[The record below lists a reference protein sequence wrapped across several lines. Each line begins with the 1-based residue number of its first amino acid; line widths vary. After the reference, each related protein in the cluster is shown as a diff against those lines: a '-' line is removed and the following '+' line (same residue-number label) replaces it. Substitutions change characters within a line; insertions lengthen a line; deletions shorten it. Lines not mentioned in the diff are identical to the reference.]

1 MSNSSYNFKDNLTID
16 NNKYLKWL
24 DITGTS
30 RGNIIALDQ
39 ENNVNINSAFGD
51 MFLNSNNPNSY
62 TFINSNNQNGNALV
76 GTKLGIGFTSTS
88 NMASTLTIVKNGY
101 IGLNT
106 TVGTSDG
113 YLGFS
118 SSFDLSNNSGSRVLL
133 YGNNHLQ
140 NPGQIHLYSGNVT
153 NGNVNIYTGN
163 DSLKM
168 QILQDGTVSFIPD
181 GITSRLTI
189 NHIQSSFTNDLIITS
204 TTESHNASTGAVQIV
219 GGIGIRGNLYVD
231 GTISLNSATGNINFD
246 STQTSSSYT
255 SGAIF
260 LSGGIGISTT
270 VNASSHTSGGGI
282 SVAGGAAFG
291 KDVYVGGKITIVN
304 TTAATS
310 SQDGS
315 LVVYGGMG
323 INGAMLSRSDESQ
336 IQIAPKTNGTKSEI
350 VFFSKNNF
358 TSSTTTDSSWKFGQN
373 VNSIGS
379 GKFGLWNSDFGNVI
393 IASYDGTT
401 YLNGA
406 ITIFDTTNSSNEN
419 IGGAFT
425 VLGGAAFK
433 KDVYIG
439 GILTLAGGGTI
450 SGAGGASEFGYL
462 TLSAT
467 DESINLSTGSFV
479 TYGGVTIQCE
489 TDAVSITNGGSFLTA
504 GGASIGKSLYIGG
517 PILQIPYG
525 STETRPT
532 PAQTGFIRYNTSTS
546 QFEGYGIS
554 GNWGSLGGVID
565 VAQKTKI
572 LAELSPGENDGNLRF
587 ITNDSER
594 MRINSSGNIG
604 IGTSSPGFTLDV
616 TGTLKGSNSNG
627 VFLFASSGNVGIGTT
642 TPSQVHGNSSMTN
655 VMLSLLNGEIGGESG
670 TSRILIG
677 GDNNH
682 YSMIEG
688 AHTGLGYTY
697 LAFGTSTSP
706 GAPTEK
712 MRIDRQGN
720 VGIGTTNPVYTLDVN
735 GKTRYSDSLLATH
748 DSNTIG
754 NLYTTSGNVG
764 INISNPAYT
773 LDVNGNLHVNSD
785 LYVDG
790 LISGGTGTGS
800 TFAYLTLTATDESI
814 NSSTGS
820 LLTYGGITIQC
831 PTDAVSVTN
840 GGSILTDGGASI
852 GKNVYIG
859 ESLNV
864 TNNVNAKS
872 ILINS
877 TQNSIGI
884 GTGGSLT
891 VFGGSSISKN
901 VYIGESLTVTQN
913 IESKNIIVNS
923 TTNSIGIGTGGSFT
937 VLGGASISKDVYVGG
952 TVTSSSDIRL
962 KTNITEFKN
971 KSDRILDKIDNLRSI
986 KYNYINDDSMT
997 PYIGFIAQDFVENF
1011 SELLRCPTGGYYS
1024 LDYQKM
1030 SVVLLECIKELKD
1043 NISELHNKV
1052 CLLTSEL
1059 QELQEFKPIRRKV
1072 VRGKR
1077 IIKNEL

>member
-30 RGNIIALDQ
+30 RANVIALDQ
-39 ENNVNINSAFGD
+39 ENNVNINSAFGN
-51 MFLNSNNPNSY
+51 MFINSNSRGSY
-62 TFINSNNQNGNALV
+62 TFINSDTGNAVV

-101 IGLNT
+101 IGVNT

-118 SSFDLSNNSGSRVLL
+118 SSFNLSNNTGSRILL
-133 YGNNHLQ
+133 YGNNHGI

-153 NGNVNIYTGN
+153 NGNINIYTGN

-168 QILQDGTVSFIPD
+168 QILQNGTVSFIPD

-189 NHIQSSFTNDLIITS
+189 NDLQSSFTNDLVITS

-246 STQTSSSYT
+246 STQTSTSYT

-291 KDVYVGGKITIVN
+291 KDVYVGGKITIVD
-304 TTAATS
+304 TTAAIS
-310 SQDGS
+310 SQDAS

-323 INGAMLSRSDESQ
+323 INGAILSRTDESQ
-336 IQIAPKTNGTKSEI
+336 IQISPKTNGTKSEI
-350 VFFSKNNF
+350 VFYSKNNF
-358 TSSTTTDSSWKFGQN
+358 TSSTTTNSSWKFGQN

-393 IASYDGTT
+393 VASYDGTT
-401 YLNGA
+401 GLNGTV
-406 ITIFDTTNSSNEN
+406 TIFNTTNSINEDN
-419 IGGAFT
+419 GGSLTVRGGAS
-425 VLGGAAFK
+425 FK
-433 KDVYIG
+433 KDVYVG
-439 GILTLAGGGTI
+439 GVLTLAGGGTV
-450 SGAGGASEFGYL
+450 SGGGGTSEFSYL

-467 DESINLSTGSFV
+467 DESINLSTGSLV
-479 TYGGVTIQCE
+479 TYGGITIQCA
-489 TDAVSITNGGSFLTA
+489 TDAISITNGGSFLTA

-525 STETRPT
+525 STETRPN
-532 PAQTGFIRYNTSTS
+532 PAQRGYIRYNISTS
-546 QFEGYGIS
+546 QFEGYGVS

-565 VAQKTKI
+565 VAQTTKI
-572 LAELSPGENDGNLRF
+572 LAEISPGENDKNLRF
-587 ITNDSER
+587 ITNDLER

-604 IGTSSPGFTLDV
+604 IGTSSPGYILDV
-616 TGTLKGSNSNG
+616 NGSMRCNGILYIGNSTGNVKNDLIGSNG
-627 VFLFASSGNVGIGTT
+627 ARTVLIASDDGKSYLQYNNDLNICKFDNDNDNNNNRSSIYIGSTSGNVGI
-642 TPSQVHGNSSMTN
+642 N
-655 VMLSLLNGEIGGESG
+655 
-670 TSRILIG
+670 
-677 GDNNH
+677 
-682 YSMIEG
+682 
-688 AHTGLGYTY
+688 
-697 LAFGTSTSP
+697 
-706 GAPTEK
+706 
-712 MRIDRQGN
+712 
-720 VGIGTTNPVYTLDVN
+720 TTNPGYTLDVR
-735 GKTRYSDSLLATH
+735 GKTRCSESLLAIH
-748 DSNTIG
+748 NSNTIG
-754 NLYTTSGNVG
+754 NLYTTNGNVG
-764 INISNPAYT
+764 INIVNPGYT
-773 LDVNGNLHVNSD
+773 LDVNGAVHINSD
-785 LYVDG
+785 LHVDG

-859 ESLNV
+859 ENLNV
-864 TNNVNAKS
+864 TKDINAKN
-872 ILINS
+872 IIINS
-877 TQNSIGI
+877 TQNSIGV

-901 VYIGESLTVTQN
+901 VYIGDSLTVTQN
-913 IESKNIIVNS
+913 ILSKNIIVNS
-923 TTNSIGIGTGGSFT
+923 TQNSIGVGTGGSLT
-937 VLGGASISKDVYVGG
+937 ILGGASISKDVYVGG

-971 KSDRILDKIDNLRSI
+971 ISEKMLDKIDNLRTI

-997 PYIGFIAQDFVENF
+997 PYIGFIAQDFVQDF
-1011 SELLRCPTGGYYS
+1011 SELLRCPVGGYYS

-1030 SVVLLECIKELKD
+1030 SVVLLECIKELKTQVNLLTTELKD
-1043 NISELHNKV
+1043 KVDLLTNELH
-1052 CLLTSEL
+1052 
-1059 QELQEFKPIRRKV
+1059 EFKPVRRKII
-1072 VRGKR
+1072 RGGKR
-1077 IIKNEL
+1077 IITE

>member
-30 RGNIIALDQ
+30 RANVIALDQ

-51 MFLNSNNPNSY
+51 MFVNSNSPSSY
-62 TFINSNNQNGNALV
+62 TFINNNGNGNVLV

-88 NMASTLTIVKNGY
+88 NMSSTLTIVKNGY

-118 SSFDLSNNSGSRVLL
+118 SSFNLSNNTGSRILL
-133 YGNNHLQ
+133 YGNNHQL
-140 NPGQIHLYSGNVT
+140 NSGQIHLYSGNVT
-153 NGNVNIYTGN
+153 NGNINMYTGN

-189 NHIQSSFTNDLIITS
+189 NHIQSSFTNDLVITS
-204 TTESHNASTGAVQIV
+204 STESYNASTGAVQII

-246 STQTSSSYT
+246 STQTSTSYT

-291 KDVYVGGKITIVN
+291 KDVYVGGKLTIVD
-304 TTAATS
+304 TTVAIS

-323 INGAMLSRSDESQ
+323 INGAILSRSDESQ

-358 TSSTTTDSSWKFGQN
+358 TSSTTTNSSWKFGQN

-393 IASYDGTT
+393 ITSYDGTT
-401 YLNGA
+401 DLNGA
-406 ITIFDTTNSSNEN
+406 VTIFDTTNSSNEN

-433 KDVYIG
+433 KDIYVG
-439 GILTLAGGGTI
+439 GVLTLAGGGTI
-450 SGAGGASEFGYL
+450 SGAGGTSEFGYL

-479 TYGGVTIQCE
+479 TYGGITIQCE
-489 TDAVSITNGGSFLTA
+489 TDAISITNGGSFLTA

-532 PAQTGFIRYNTSTS
+532 PAQTGYIRYNISTS
-546 QFEGYGIS
+546 QFEGYGVS

-565 VAQKTKI
+565 VAQTTKI

-604 IGTSSPGFTLDV
+604 IGTSNPGYLLDLNGSMRCNDIIYIGNS
-616 TGTLKGSNSNG
+616 TGNAKNDLIGSNGARTVLIASNDG
-627 VFLFASSGNVGIGTT
+627 KSYLQYNNDLNICKFDNNTSSIYIGSTSGNVGI
-642 TPSQVHGNSSMTN
+642 N
-655 VMLSLLNGEIGGESG
+655 
-670 TSRILIG
+670 
-677 GDNNH
+677 
-682 YSMIEG
+682 
-688 AHTGLGYTY
+688 
-697 LAFGTSTSP
+697 
-706 GAPTEK
+706 
-712 MRIDRQGN
+712 
-720 VGIGTTNPVYTLDVN
+720 TTNPVYTLDIN
-735 GKTRYSDSLLATH
+735 GKIRCSESLLATH
-748 DSNTIG
+748 NSNTIG
-754 NLYTTSGNVG
+754 NLYTTGGNVG
-764 INISNPAYT
+764 INISSPAYT
-773 LDVNGNLHVNSD
+773 LDINGNVHVNSD
-785 LYVDG
+785 LYIDG
-790 LISGGTGTGS
+790 VISGGTGTGS

-864 TNNVNAKS
+864 TNNVNAKY
-872 ILINS
+872 ILVNS
-877 TQNSIGI
+877 TENSIGI

-901 VYIGESLTVTQN
+901 VYIGESLIVTQN
-913 IESKNIIVNS
+913 TESKNIIVKS
-923 TTNSIGIGTGGSFT
+923 TTNAIGVGSGGSLT

-971 KSDRILDKIDNLRSI
+971 RSDKILDKIDNLRTI
-986 KYNYINDDSMT
+986 KYNYVNDDSMT
-997 PYIGFIAQDFVENF
+997 PYIGFIAQDFVEDF
-1011 SELLRCPTGGYYS
+1011 SELLRCPVGGYYS

-1030 SVVLLECIKELKD
+1030 SVVLLECIKELKH
-1043 NISELHNKV
+1043 NISEFHDKV
-1052 CLLTSEL
+1052 GLLTTELKELKEL
-1059 QELQEFKPIRRKV
+1059 QELQEFKPTRRKV

-1077 IIKNEL
+1077 VIKNEL

>member
-30 RGNIIALDQ
+30 RGNVIALDQ
-39 ENNVNINSAFGD
+39 ENNVNINSAFGN
-51 MFLNSNNPNSY
+51 MFVNSNSRSSY
-62 TFINSNNQNGNALV
+62 TFINSDSGNALV

-101 IGLNT
+101 IGVNT
-106 TVGTSDG
+106 TIGTSDG

-118 SSFDLSNNSGSRVLL
+118 SSFNLSNNTGSRILL
-133 YGNNHLQ
+133 YGNNHGI
-140 NPGQIHLYSGNVT
+140 NPGQIHLYSGNVA
-153 NGNVNIYTGN
+153 NGNVNIYTGD

-168 QILQDGTVSFIPD
+168 QILQNGTVSFIPD

-189 NHIQSSFTNDLIITS
+189 NDSRSSFTNDLVITS
-204 TTESHNASTGAVQIV
+204 TTESNNASTGAVQII

-246 STQTSSSYT
+246 STQTSTSYT

-291 KDVYVGGKITIVN
+291 KDVYVGGKITIVD
-304 TTAATS
+304 TTAAIS
-310 SQDGS
+310 SQDAS

-323 INGAMLSRSDESQ
+323 INGAILSRTDESQ

-350 VFFSKNNF
+350 VFYSKNNF
-358 TSSTTTDSSWKFGQN
+358 TSSTTTNSSWKFGQN

-393 IASYDGTT
+393 VASYDGTT
-401 YLNGA
+401 GLNGTV
-406 ITIFDTTNSSNEN
+406 TIFNTTNSINEDN
-419 IGGAFT
+419 GGSLTVRGGAS
-425 VLGGAAFK
+425 FK
-433 KDVYIG
+433 KDVYVG
-439 GILTLAGGGTI
+439 GVLTLAGGGTV
-450 SGAGGASEFGYL
+450 SGGGGTSEFSYL

-467 DESINLSTGSFV
+467 DESINLSTGSLV
-479 TYGGVTIQCE
+479 TYGGITIQCA
-489 TDAVSITNGGSFLTA
+489 TDAISITNGGSFLTL

-525 STETRPT
+525 STETRPN
-532 PAQTGFIRYNTSTS
+532 PAQRGYIRYNTSTS
-546 QFEGYGIS
+546 QFEGYGVS

-565 VAQKTKI
+565 VAQTTKI
-572 LAELSPGENDGNLRF
+572 LAEISPGQNDGNLRF
-587 ITNDSER
+587 ITNDLER

-604 IGTSSPGFTLDV
+604 IGTSNPGYTLDV
-616 TGTLKGSNSNG
+616 NGNFRCNDILYIGNSTGNVKNDLIGSNGARTVLIASNDG
-627 VFLFASSGNVGIGTT
+627 KSYLQYNNDLNICKFEDNTSSIYIVSTSGNVGI
-642 TPSQVHGNSSMTN
+642 N
-655 VMLSLLNGEIGGESG
+655 
-670 TSRILIG
+670 
-677 GDNNH
+677 
-682 YSMIEG
+682 
-688 AHTGLGYTY
+688 
-697 LAFGTSTSP
+697 
-706 GAPTEK
+706 
-712 MRIDRQGN
+712 
-720 VGIGTTNPVYTLDVN
+720 TTNPGYTLDVN
-735 GKTRYSDSLLATH
+735 GKTRCSESLLAIH
-748 DSNTIG
+748 NSNTIG
-754 NLYTTSGNVG
+754 NLYTTNGNVG
-764 INISNPAYT
+764 INIVNPGYT
-773 LDVNGNLHVNSD
+773 LDVNGAVHINSD
-785 LYVDG
+785 LHVDG

-814 NSSTGS
+814 NLSTGS

-859 ESLNV
+859 ENLNV
-864 TNNVNAKS
+864 TKDINAKY

-877 TQNSIGI
+877 TQNSIGV

-891 VFGGSSISKN
+891 VLGGSSISKN
-901 VYIGESLTVTQN
+901 LYIGDSLTVTEN
-913 IESKNIIVNS
+913 IESKNMIVNS
-923 TTNSIGIGTGGSFT
+923 TQNSIGVGTGGSLT
-937 VLGGASISKDVYVGG
+937 VLGGASISKDVYIGG

-962 KTNITEFKN
+962 KTNITTFKN
-971 KSDRILDKIDNLRSI
+971 ISEKMLDKIDNLRTI

-997 PYIGFIAQDFVENF
+997 PYIGFIAQDFVQDF
-1011 SELLRCPTGGYYS
+1011 SELLRCPVGGYYS

-1030 SVVLLECIKELKD
+1030 SVVLLECIKELKTQV
-1043 NISELHNKV
+1043 N
-1052 CLLTSEL
+1052 LLTTEL
-1059 QELQEFKPIRRKV
+1059 REFKPVRRKIITG
-1072 VRGKR
+1072 GKR
-1077 IIKNEL
+1077 IITETTLL